1 MRELISK
8 VVMLGSQVGK
18 TSVILR
24 LKGSRF
30 DKHVSPTIG
39 ASYCACK
46 VNLGHME
53 VKMQVWDTAG
63 QERFR
68 AMAPL
73 YYRNT
78 NAAILVYDITSYSSF
93 VDLKS
98 WVEELNGNVDNP
110 LVLCLLGNKHDLEDR
125 REVPTEEAFNF
136 AASIGAVFQ
145 ETSAY
150 QNTGVEEA
158 FYEVAVRISRLCD
171 SLLRLNSLI
180 ENGNNTNMNDVID
193 GVLGHQG
200 NTHPHVDNMDMPK
213 CC

>member
-1 MRELISK
+1 MSITGCR
-8 VVMLGSQVGK
+8 
-18 TSVILR
+18 
-24 LKGSRF
+24 
-30 DKHVSPTIG
+30 
-39 ASYCACK
+39 
-46 VNLGHME
+46 NLGHME